1 MEQFSGK
8 TVFPGIAFGKATL
21 LIKEELV
28 TDKSPCTDPDAEW
41 AVYTNAVKEADN
53 QLDALFEKTRNE
65 LGEEEA
71 LIVDVQRMM
80 LQDDDFLDAVKD
92 LIQNEASRAAY
103 AVDRVGK
110 QFYDQFAALDDPY
123 MQARAPDIAD
133 ISRRLASIIT
143 GINTAFILTE
153 PSIVIAEDLTPS
165 DTLSLDKKL
174 IRAFVTRK
182 GSPQSHTA
190 ILARILKIPSIVQ
203 ADINLNKEFDGKI
216 AAVDGHAGIVYIEPD
231 EATNKKLNQ
240 QEETDRAEEKS
251 LETLRGLPTITKSG
265 KKIELAANIGSVE
278 DLQAV
283 IDNDAEG
290 IGLFR
295 SEFLYMGRN
304 NYPGEEEQF
313 NAYKAAAEALKGKR
327 VIIRTLDIG
336 ADKQAAY
343 FGLPGEENPA
353 LGYRAVRICLDR
365 TDMFKTQLR
374 ALYRA
379 AAFGRIAVMFPMI
392 ASVWEL
398 KRCKE
403 LAAEAKAEVTKSG
416 KIAGDIELGIM
427 VETPAAALC
436 ADDLAKEAA
445 FFSVGTN
452 DLTQYTL
459 AIDRQNA
466 DLEKYLDTHHP
477 ALIKLLEMIA
487 ESAHRAGIWAGI
499 CGELASDPE
508 MTATFVKMGYD
519 ELSVSPVFILG
530 LRKRIREME

>member
-1 MEQFSGK
+1 MEQYSGK

-21 LIKEELV
+21 LIKEDL
-28 TDKSPCTDPDAEW
+28 TLDKSPCADPDAEW
-41 AVYTNAVKEADN
+41 AIFTDAVKAADK
-53 QLDALFEKTRNE
+53 QLEALFEKTRKE

-71 LIVDVQRMM
+71 LIIDVQRMM
-80 LQDDDFLDAVKD
+80 LQDDDFLEAIKD
-92 LIQNEASRAAY
+92 LMQNEASKAAY

-133 ISRRLASIIT
+133 LSRRLVSIIT
-143 GINTAFILTE
+143 GIDIAFTLTE
-153 PSIVIAEDLTPS
+153 PSVVIAEDLTPS
-165 DTLSLDKKL
+165 DTLSLDKKM

-182 GSPQSHTA
+182 GSTNSHTA

-203 ADINLNKEFDGKI
+203 SDIPLNRDFESKA

-231 EATNKKLNQ
+231 EAANKKLKQ
-240 QEETDRAEEKS
+240 QEEADKAEEKS
-251 LETLRGLPTITKSG
+251 LEALRGLPSVTKSG
-265 KKIELAANIGSVE
+265 KKVELAANIGSVE

-283 IDNDAEG
+283 LDNDAEG

-304 NYPGEEEQF
+304 NFPGEEEQF

-327 VIIRTLDIG
+327 VVIRTLDIG
-336 ADKQAAY
+336 ADKQATY
-343 FGLPGEENPA
+343 FGLPTEENPA

-365 TDMFKTQLR
+365 IDMFKTQLR

-379 AAFGRIAVMFPMI
+379 AAFGKIAVMFPMI
-392 ASVWEL
+392 TSVWEL

-403 LAAEAKAEVTKSG
+403 LAAEAREEVRKSG
-416 KIAGDIELGIM
+416 KAAGDIELGIM

-436 ADDLAKEAA
+436 ADELAKEAA

-452 DLTQYTL
+452 DVTQYTL

-466 DLEKYLDTHHP
+466 DLDKYLDTHHP
-477 ALIKLLEMIA
+477 ALIKLLAMIA
-487 ESAHRAGIWAGI
+487 ESAHKAGIWAGI
-499 CGELASDPE
+499 CGELAADPE
-508 MTATFVKMGYD
+508 MTASFVKMGYD
-519 ELSVSPVFILG
+519 ELSVSPSFILG